1 MKTRITGKHLE
12 ISPEIKTFI
21 EDTLSKL
28 EKYEDSILN
37 SSVIIEHNDKRYRV
51 EVEVHVKKH
60 VFSASDESYDLTT
73 SIDDA
78 VNKVKKQLIKF
89 EEKIHEHKNGR
100 K

>member
-28 EKYEDSILN
+28 EKYEDHILD
-37 SSVIIEHNDKRYRV
+37 STVIIEHNDKRYKV

-60 VFSASDESYDLTT
+60 VFTASDESYDLTT
-73 SIDDA
+73 SIDNA
-78 VNKVKKQLIKF
+78 VNKVKKQLKKF
-89 EEKIHEHKNGR
+89 EEKLHEHKNAR
-100 K
+100 S